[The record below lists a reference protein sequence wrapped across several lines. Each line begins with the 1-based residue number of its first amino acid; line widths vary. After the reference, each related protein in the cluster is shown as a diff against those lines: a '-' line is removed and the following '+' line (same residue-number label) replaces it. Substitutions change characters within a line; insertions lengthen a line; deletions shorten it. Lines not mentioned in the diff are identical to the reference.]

1 MDQKVIATGLVSA
14 LIGFGLGIV
23 AAPSAPKLSEIGDTI
38 SEKLAPSAEANESLA
53 KLVGDLDAKMDGLS
67 ERLDGLEETVSA
79 SSAKDAVS
87 ELGSKIE
94 TLSSDVATS
103 LESTAASLGEQ
114 LSALSVAG
122 SSPVKAAPEG
132 ITPGMTAVFN
142 DGAVR
147 AFVSRVDD
155 NAVALSLNGA
165 AKTLAVGGSTKVDD
179 CQITLDAVD
188 RGHAVLSAA
197 CGEGASDEK
206 VALSGNAETYGI
218 GKTAILGD
226 GAARIYVS
234 GVDTE
239 TNSARL
245 AVKGLKLE
253 TYTGGSKIEL
263 DGSDC
268 VATVEA
274 VSAGAVSLGY
284 LCE

>member
-1 MDQKVIATGLVSA
+1 MDQKIIATGLVSA
-14 LIGFGLGIV
+14 LVGFGLGIV

-67 ERLDGLEETVSA
+67 ARLDGLEETVSA
-79 SSAKDAVS
+79 SSAKDAVTD
-87 ELGSKIE
+87 LGSKIE

-114 LSALSVAG
+114 LSALSLSA
-122 SSPVKAAPEG
+122 SSTPSEAAPEG

-155 NAVALSLNGA
+155 NAVALSLNGV
-165 AKTLAVGGSTKVDD
+165 AKTLAVGGSTQVDD
-179 CQITLDAVD
+179 CQITLEAVD
-188 RGHAVLSAA
+188 RGHAVLAAA
-197 CGEGASDEK
+197 CGEGASTGK
-206 VALSGNAETYGI
+206 VALSGNAESYGI

-239 TNSARL
+239 SNTARL
-245 AVKGLKLE
+245 AVNGL
-253 TYTGGSKIEL
+253 TVASYTGGSKIEL
-263 DGSDC
+263 DGGC
-268 VATVEA
+268 AATVEA
-274 VSAGAVSLGY
+274 VTAGAVSLGY
-284 LCE
+284 LCD